1 MSLKYAGVLAAAFA
15 AAALVGAL
23 PRDARAAQSIRI
35 GFHAPLTGFAALDG
49 QSALQGAQLA
59 VAQVNAAGGVNGRP
73 LELVVEDDQ
82 ARADQAVPLANKY
95 VGSGVKIVISGS
107 YSAPTR
113 AAAGVFQKAKIPYI
127 SAYALHPDITRAGDY
142 VFRTSFVAEVQGK
155 AAAKFIG
162 EILKRR
168 KVTFITLNNDF
179 GQALSAGFREVA
191 GRFGLQIASEYNY
204 GMSERQFGSI
214 VASVKHDDPAVL
226 YVTGYYYN
234 GGPLVAQLRASG
246 VTAPIVGTEGFDTSE
261 FIKIAKGA
269 AEGVMIT
276 TSLDRDSTSTATR
289 RFIDDYQSKFNAPAN
304 MVAACTHTAVTVAAE
319 ALRRAGSEEPA
330 KVRNALAGIRDFDVA
345 TGRITFNNLGE
356 VRKAAQIEIIKGG
369 AFHHFAT
376 IDDPVLLTPPTR

>member
-1 MSLKYAGVLAAAFA
+1 VSLKYACLLAAG
-15 AAALVGAL
+15 ALVGAS
-23 PRDARAAQSIRI
+23 PAGAVAAQGIRI
-35 GFHAPLTGFAALDG
+35 GFHAPLTGFAAVDG

-95 VGSGVKIVISGS
+95 VGSGLKIVVSGS

-127 SAYALHPDITRAGDY
+127 SAYALHPDITRAGEY

-162 EILKRR
+162 EFLKRR
-168 KVTFITLNNDF
+168 KVTLITLNNDF

-191 GRFGLQIASEYNY
+191 ARFGLQVVSEYTY
-204 GMSERQFGSI
+204 GMSDRQFGSI
-214 VASVKHDDPAVL
+214 VASVEHDAPAVL

-234 GGPLVAQLRASG
+234 GGPLVAQLRAGG

-261 FIKIAKGA
+261 FIAIAKGA

-276 TSLDRDSTSTATR
+276 SSLDRDSTSPATR
-289 RFIDDYQSKFNAPAN
+289 RFIDEFQSRFKAPAN
-304 MVAACTHTAVTVAAE
+304 MVAASTHTAVMVAAE
-319 ALRRAGSEEPA
+319 ALRRAGSEDPV
-330 KVRNALAGIRDFDVA
+330 KLRNAIAGIKDFEVA

-376 IDDPVLLTPPTR
+376 IDDPVLLAPPTR